1 MNRVLL
7 VSATAL
13 VLATWSA
20 SAIAAQGYETG
31 AAEPKATQR
40 ETMPTDAAAF
50 MSKAGASDL
59 YEIESS
65 RLALEKSQRDD
76 VRRFAQ
82 MMIND
87 HTNTTQQLTA
97 AAQAAGMSPPPPKL
111 TPKQAGMIDKLRG
124 ASASAFDSTYL
135 AQQTGA
141 HDKALKLH
149 QNMHRTAIRR
159 H

>member
-1 MNRVLL
+1 
-7 VSATAL
+7 
-13 VLATWSA
+13 
-20 SAIAAQGYETG
+20 
-31 AAEPKATQR
+31 
-40 ETMPTDAAAF
+40 
-50 MSKAGASDL
+50 
-59 YEIESS
+59 
-65 RLALEKSQRDD
+65 
-76 VRRFAQ
+76 

-135 AQQTGA
+135 TQQTGA

-149 QNMHRTAIRR
+149 QNYASNGDTPALKSVASKASTTVQQHIAELKKLSAK
-159 H
+159 